1 MLFESSEKHYRIVN
15 STQHNIEVEDFSYKM
30 SRLLCSTTHHA
41 AVYNNVHTIYL
52 FGWTVIDFYSKQIHT
67 VTVQEQLFR
76 I

>member
-52 FGWTVIDFYSKQIHT
+52 FGRPLIFTANKYGDSAETIV
-67 VTVQEQLFR
+67 
-76 I
+76 

>member
-52 FGWTVIDFYSKQIHT
+52 FGQSLIFTANKYIQ
-67 VTVQEQLFR
+67 
-76 I
+76 

>member
-52 FGWTVIDFYSKQIHT
+52 FGQSLIFTANKYST